1 MCLKF
6 CHACKDH
13 MHTDMCKVYKCM
25 LCELYLKRYQNNSV
39 GLLVENAISSCC
51 CFFTCIINNA
61 DSDGSIFEWQVY
73 WADKLTHN
81 IYTQKNKH
89 KHTAKQR

>member
-1 MCLKF
+1 
-6 CHACKDH
+6 
-13 MHTDMCKVYKCM
+13 M
-25 LCELYLKRYQNNSV
+25 LCELYLKHYQNNNV
-39 GLLVENAISSCC
+39 GLLVENAISRFF
-51 CFFTCIINNA
+51 FFTCIISNA

-81 IYTQKNKH
+81 FYTQKNKH